1 MVRKLV
7 WVGSSEKDFL
17 AFPEA
22 VRFDILAALSI
33 AQDGDKAMT
42 VKVLKGFSGA
52 SVLEVIE
59 NDQSGTYRCVYTV
72 KFQAAIYV
80 LHAFQKKSR
89 KGIATPRE
97 HREMIER
104 RLRQAAEVDAQEGK
118 DHHDERRR
126 LHRQQ

>member
-33 AQDGDKAMT
+33 AQDGDKAES
-42 VKVLKGFSGA
+42 VKPLKGFSGA
-52 SVLEVIE
+52 SALEVIE

-72 KFQAAIYV
+72 RFRAAIYV

-89 KGIATPRE
+89 KGITTPRE
-97 HREMIER
+97 HIKMIER
-104 RLRQAAEVDAQEGK
+104 RLKQAAEIDTR
-118 DHHDERRR
+118 ERKGPLR
-126 LHRQQ
+126 